1 MNEWINLIM
10 SLSYC
15 NIVNYLKTE
24 ENVDTSAVLCD
35 QKSDSNLDKF
45 CYSNFKL
52 YEVLVQWI

>member
-1 MNEWINLIM
+1 MNECVDQIM

-35 QKSDSNLDKF
+35 QKSDSNLDEF
-45 CYSNFKL
+45 C
-52 YEVLVQWI
+52 